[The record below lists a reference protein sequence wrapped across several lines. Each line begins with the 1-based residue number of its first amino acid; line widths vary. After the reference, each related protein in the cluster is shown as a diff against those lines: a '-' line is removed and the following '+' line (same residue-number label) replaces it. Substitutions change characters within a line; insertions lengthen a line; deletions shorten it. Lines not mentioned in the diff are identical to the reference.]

1 MHTEILRGNFVVLRA
16 GALQLLLPQEEVG
29 AAEHIDLAV
38 HPTARP
44 GVFAQGEGSD
54 SREVVAPSEHLRSL
68 ETFPAD
74 RFVLTRLGRHPVQ
87 FAWNEVRVLIDAE
100 LEVQPL
106 PDVMQMK
113 DGLIDGFVAFDGT
126 LALCTTA
133 DRVVSFM
140 ALGEG

>member
-1 MHTEILRGNFVVLRA
+1 MHTETLRGNFVVLRA
-16 GALQLLLPQEEVG
+16 GALNLLLPQDEVG
-29 AAEHIDLAV
+29 SAEHIDLAV

-44 GVFAQGEGSD
+44 GVFAQGEGAG
-54 SREVVAPSEHLRSL
+54 SREVVAPSEQLRTL
-68 ETFPAD
+68 ETFPED
-74 RFVLTRLGRHPVQ
+74 RFVLTRLGGHPTQ

-113 DGLIDGFVAFDGT
+113 EGLMDGFVAFDGA

-133 DRVVSFM
+133 KRVVDYM
-140 ALGEG
+140 ALEGG